1 MSNNLGL
8 LVIDAQEDF
17 LSHPNLS
24 PQRTVLIQSMRALL
38 NWARGEKTPIF
49 HVTTIVAHDGSN
61 AMPHWKTRQ
70 NLQCKVGSQ
79 GSRAPIQLEPLAE
92 EQVFQKQFFN
102 AFDDPNLDLSLR
114 AASIDTLVIMG
125 LYTHACIR
133 EAALSAYSRGYKVLI
148 PVDCIASYD
157 ELHASSTM
165 DWLNGRAATCT
176 SSDLIIHGFIK
187 DTVTKDLAHKEIHYD
202 PCDSER
208 VLFEVSDEINDQIE
222 LKAQSITQAQSLW
235 INTSLDERKV
245 RLHQLLQH
253 LIEQKPLL
261 IEAIVRDL
269 GKPYLDAVGEVEYGL
284 NLLDNICAQ
293 LIDREV
299 FEDRRVHYH
308 PHGVVALITP
318 WNNPFA
324 IPISKIAAAIGFG
337 NGVIW
342 KPAIP
347 ATRISEFLLHS
358 LKVAGLNHLVGLVTG
373 GVKAGHL
380 VASSKYTK
388 AISFTGSVATGHK
401 ISHTA
406 KLLNKPLQAEL
417 GGNNAAIVLSDA
429 DLEFAAQDLA
439 TAMFSF
445 SGQRCTAIRRIL
457 VEEGIFNQFSRLF
470 SKAIASLRIGDPS
483 STETHLGPVI
493 SKAHH
498 QFLLNEINQEMQV
511 GTELLAFSELPK
523 NIAPNGNWIAPTVF
537 INPDLDSKVW
547 NAELF
552 GPVVALRSCKDFD
565 FALILHNEVEQGLL
579 GVIYT
584 NDSLRQEQFTKNAKA
599 GILSINKARPGFSAA
614 GPFIGWKSSGIGM
627 PEHGRWNREFY
638 TQVQVIYK

>member
-17 LSHPNLS
+17 FSHPNLS
-24 PQRTVLIQSMRALL
+24 PKRTVLIQSMRALL
-38 NWARGEKTPIF
+38 NWAREEKKPIF
-49 HVTTIVAHDGSN
+49 HVITIVAHDGSN
-61 AMPHWKTRQ
+61 AMPHWKLR
-70 NLQCKVGSQ
+70 NNFQCRVGSQ
-79 GSRAPIQLEPLAE
+79 GAMAPIQLEPLAE
-92 EQVFQKQFFN
+92 ERVFQKQFFN

-157 ELHASSTM
+157 ELHACSTI
-165 DWLNGRAATCT
+165 DWLNVRAATCT

-187 DTVTKDLAHKEIHYD
+187 DTVTKCLAHKEIHYD

-208 VLFEVSDEINDQIE
+208 VLFEVSDEINNQIE

-235 INTSLDERKV
+235 VKTSLDERKV

-299 FEDRRVHYH
+299 FEGRQVHYH

-347 ATRISEFLLHS
+347 ATRISEFLMHS

-373 GVKAGHL
+373 GAKVGHL
-380 VASSKYTK
+380 VASSRYTK
-388 AISFTGSVATGHK
+388 AISFTGSVATGRK

-406 KLLNKPLQAEL
+406 KLQNKPLQAEL

-445 SGQRCTAIRRIL
+445 SGQRCTAIRRVII
-457 VEEGIFNQFSRLF
+457 EEIVFDRFCQLF
-470 SKAIASLRIGDPS
+470 SKAITALRIGDPS
-483 STETHLGPVI
+483 STETQLGPVI

-498 QFLLNEINQEMQV
+498 QFLLNAINQEIQV
-511 GTELLAFSELPK
+511 GTKLLVSSEIPK
-523 NIAPNGNWIAPTVF
+523 NIASNGNWIAPTVF

-547 NAELF
+547 NSELF
-552 GPVVALRSCKDFD
+552 GPVAALCSCKDFD
-565 FALILHNEVEQGLL
+565 YALHLHNEVEQGLL

-584 NDSLRQEQFTKNAKA
+584 NDPLHQEQFTKNAKA
-599 GILSINKARPGFSAA
+599 GILSINKARPSFSAA
-614 GPFIGWKSSGIGM
+614 GPFIGWKSSGIGV

-638 TQVQVIYK
+638 TQVQAIYK